1 MLTNTMKPA
10 KGKRSLRYRL
20 LRHVLWPL
28 VMTWALGS
36 AVVVGFA
43 YYFTTQAYDRSLLD
57 DAYALSAQV
66 RSDPF
71 NGLALSLTDAEM
83 RSVLFDQSE
92 SNYFAIWRPDGR
104 LLAGHVAL
112 KPPKAGESTRDA
124 EGAPIAPPSWTDGAL
139 QGRPVRIVSLHKTL
153 PEPFV
158 VVVAQTTDSRSRL
171 LRRLLM
177 AGFIPQ
183 VILLALLTW
192 WLRRRVAQDLKPL
205 SDLRS
210 ALEQRDVADLRHV
223 PTELSEG
230 AKTMDIEHLSLAM
243 NSLFDRLQLGIA
255 AQREFSGNVAHE
267 LRTPLAAIRLQAEH
281 ALTLSKD
288 VDMQS
293 RMKKLLV
300 SADHA
305 SHLID
310 QLLALA
316 FADEARHSVPLS
328 HLDLTEVVRA
338 ATLRHLARADS
349 LRVDLG
355 ADGIEAQPLL
365 VLAHR
370 VLVDAVLDNLI
381 DNAFRYGRGAVAP
394 KITVSVHKVGAQV
407 RLTVTDN
414 GPGLTAQEASDYTH
428 RWAQASSARTMTQM
442 GRSVGAG
449 VGLGLAI
456 VSRYADLL
464 GAKLVLEAVD
474 KQGGLTAP
482 SGGLCAGLVFE
493 GLGSP
498 AQS

>member
-1 MLTNTMKPA
+1 MLTPIYKRKP
-10 KGKRSLRYRL
+10 SLRHKL

-28 VMTWALGS
+28 ILTWALGS
-36 AVVVGFA
+36 AIVIGFA

-66 RSDPF
+66 RSDPTT
-71 NGLALSLTDAEM
+71 GLSLSLTDAEM
-83 RSVLFDQSE
+83 RAVLFDQAE
-92 SNYFAIWRPDGR
+92 SNYFALWRADGR

-112 KPPKAGESTRDA
+112 RPTDLGTTKLGDAMDITAG
-124 EGAPIAPPSWTDGAL
+124 PSWTDGVYL
-139 QGRPVRIVSLHKTL
+139 GRAVRIVSLSRTL
-153 PEPFV
+153 PESFV
-158 VVVAQTTDSRSRL
+158 VVVAQTTESRSRL
-171 LRRLLM
+171 LRRLLL
-177 AGFIPQ
+177 AGLIPQ
-183 VILLALLTW
+183 VILLVFLAW
-192 WLRRRVAQDLKPL
+192 WLRRRVGQDLEPL
-205 SDLRS
+205 SQLRS
-210 ALEQRDVADLRHV
+210 AVEQRDVADLRHI
-223 PTELSEG
+223 PDALTAQARTS
-230 AKTMDIEHLSLAM
+230 DIEHLGAAM

-267 LRTPLAAIRLQAEH
+267 LRTPLAGIRLQAEH
-281 ALTLSKD
+281 ALTLSTD
-288 VDMQS
+288 LLIQE
-293 RMKKLLV
+293 RMRKLLT

-355 ADGIEAQPLL
+355 ADGTEAQPLL

-381 DNAFRYGRGAVAP
+381 DNAFRYGRGAAAP
-394 KITVSVHKVGAQV
+394 KITVSVYKAGAQV

-428 RWAQASSARTMTQM
+428 RWVQASSARTMTQI

-474 KQGGLTAP
+474 KQGGLTTS

-493 GLGSP
+493 SLESP